1 MVSFFSADYFEVK
14 KKGGLSQFQT
24 MMAYLGGSALQTVGD
39 NPVTAYR
46 QLVQQYAKDLKGEP
60 PQCPRRCARPDHEVQ
75 ATLSTRR

>member
-60 PQCPRRCARPDHEVQ
+60 PQCPRRCARADHEVQ